1 MSTFRTFACI
11 VLGIALTAV
20 GAAALAHGDE
30 DHSQDAKKTA
40 PAATAAATSAAEPA
54 GSARE
59 APARLADG
67 SLFVPKNVQRQLGIR
82 TQKVELGEL
91 SMTLELNG
99 RIVAQPGAGGRV
111 QATQAGSVVGVGKVF
126 PEPGRRVRQ
135 GELLGYLLPVVSS
148 LERGGQRAQQAEL
161 AAQLAIARSR
171 SARLQQLEGSVPAK
185 EIEAAHIEVEA
196 LQRRVAAVG
205 ASVDV
210 PQPLRSPVDGVIS
223 SVAVV
228 AGEVVDAKAVLFEIV
243 DPSRLAVEAL
253 AYEPELAALI
263 VGADGLVGERRLA
276 LQPLGSG
283 LQLRDQALPLL
294 FRLRAPEA
302 GLAIGQP
309 VKVFARLASKGRGA
323 ALPRS
328 ALWRNAAGESM
339 VWVHE
344 HAERFAPRRVR
355 AQPLDAESIAV
366 VEGLEPNDRVVV
378 AGAGLLAQ
386 VR

>member
-1 MSTFRTFACI
+1 MNRFVNVFVVTLS
-11 VLGIALTAV
+11 IALAGT
-20 GAAALAHGDE
+20 ALAHGDE
-30 DHSQDAKKTA
+30 DHGQDAKKPAVAA
-40 PAATAAATSAAEPA
+40 PPASATEQGAA
-54 GSARE
+54 ARE

-82 TQKVELGEL
+82 TQRAEVAEL
-91 SMTLELNG
+91 SVTLELNG
-99 RIVAQPGAGGRV
+99 RVVAQPGAGGRV
-111 QATQAGSVVGVGKVF
+111 QATQAGSVVGAGKTF
-126 PEPGRRVRQ
+126 PEPGRRVRR
-135 GELLGYLLPVVSS
+135 GELLAYLQPIVSS

-161 AAQLAIARSR
+161 AAQLAIAQSR
-171 SARLQQLEGSVPAK
+171 AERLQQLEGSVPAK
-185 EIEAAHIEVEA
+185 EIESARIEAQA
-196 LQRRVAAVG
+196 LHQRVAAVG

-243 DPSRLAVEAL
+243 DPARLAIEAL
-253 AYEPELAALI
+253 AYDPELAARI
-263 VGADGLVGERRLA
+263 VGADGLVGERRIA
-276 LQPLGSG
+276 LEPVGSG

-294 FRLRAPEA
+294 FRLRGADA
-302 GLAIGQP
+302 GLAVGQP
-309 VKVFARLASKGRGA
+309 VKVFAHLAASGRGA

-328 ALWRNAAGESM
+328 ALWRNAAGESL

-355 AQPLDAESIAV
+355 TQPLDAASVAV
-366 VEGLEPNDRVVV
+366 IEGLQPGDRVVV
-378 AGAGLLAQ
+378 TGAGLLAQ

>member
-54 GSARE
+54 GAARE

-253 AYEPELAALI
+253 AYDARARRAHRRRRRPGRRAPPGAAAVGQRPAIARPGPAAALSAA
-263 VGADGLVGERRLA
+263 GARSGPRRRPAGE
-276 LQPLGSG
+276 GV
-283 LQLRDQALPLL
+283 
-294 FRLRAPEA
+294 RAACQQGPWC
-302 GLAIGQP
+302 GT
-309 VKVFARLASKGRGA
+309 A
-323 ALPRS
+323 AL
-328 ALWRNAAGESM
+328 G
-339 VWVHE
+339 
-344 HAERFAPRRVR
+344 
-355 AQPLDAESIAV
+355 AV
-366 VEGLEPNDRVVV
+366 
-378 AGAGLLAQ
+378 A
-386 VR
+386 